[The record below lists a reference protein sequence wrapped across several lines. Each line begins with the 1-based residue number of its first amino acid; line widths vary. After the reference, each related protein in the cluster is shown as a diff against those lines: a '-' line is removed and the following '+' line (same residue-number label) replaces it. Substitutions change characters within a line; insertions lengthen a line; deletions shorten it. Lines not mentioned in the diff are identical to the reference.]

1 MKATLAVLPLLVTV
15 GFANETTIDRAFVQ
29 LYNHDFQAAHRIA
42 NEHLGSKPDD
52 PLGYGVRASAYLFEE
67 LDRLGLLESEF
78 FANDKRIAE
87 KKKLKADP
95 NVKAKFEDAI
105 GALRAKAESRLAS
118 KPNDVEAMFAMSLA
132 SGLKGDYV
140 ALIEKRQFASWS
152 HIKESTEWSLKV
164 LKANPNYTDAY
175 LTAGMTEYIVGSM
188 PFFLRWM
195 VRPDGVEGNKEIGKA
210 KLMKVAE
217 SGRYYKPFAKILL
230 ALCYV
235 REKKYHETQ
244 RLLSDLVAQF
254 PRNPSFRRE
263 LDKVT
268 KVIAEKQP
276 ASVNADN

>member
-1 MKATLAVLPLLVTV
+1 
-15 GFANETTIDRAFVQ
+15 
-29 LYNHDFQAAHRIA
+29 
-42 NEHLGSKPDD
+42 
-52 PLGYGVRASAYLFEE
+52 VRASAYLFQE

-95 NVKAKFEDAI
+95 TVKAKFEDAI
-105 GALRAKAESRLAS
+105 SVMRAKAEARLAS

-140 ALIEKRQFASWS
+140 ALIEKKQFASWS

-164 LKANPNYTDAY
+164 LKADPNFTDAY

-188 PFFLRWM
+188 PFFLRWV

-210 KLMKVAE
+210 KLQKVAE

-235 REKKYHETQ
+235 REKKYDQTQ
-244 RLLSDLVAQF
+244 RLLADLVAQF

-268 KVIAEKQP
+268 KVLAEKQP